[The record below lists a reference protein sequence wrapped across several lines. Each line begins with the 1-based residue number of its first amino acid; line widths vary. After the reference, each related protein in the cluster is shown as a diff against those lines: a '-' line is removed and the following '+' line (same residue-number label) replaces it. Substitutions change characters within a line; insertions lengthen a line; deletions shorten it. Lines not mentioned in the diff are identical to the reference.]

1 MSKHSIDR
9 LKFSG
14 GVISLVSLT
23 LSIVPGANAE
33 FYNGSQHSGTGSNAP
48 YVPVS
53 SGVIIIPGNNNSAI
67 SKDIGQRLSTAQ
79 SNYDKAASALAS
91 AATPQPVVNLGPT
104 RFSREAADLASC
116 GCLNPDVVAAP
127 DSAELVAARTA
138 EAEAAAELI
147 KVKAE
152 ARQFLESAKNA
163 PVVEVPKAPYRAW

>member
-1 MSKHSIDR
+1 MSKNSIDR

-23 LSIVPGANAE
+23 LAIIPAANAE
-33 FYNGSQHSGTGSNAP
+33 FYNGSNHSGFGSNAP

-53 SGVIIIPGNNNSAI
+53 PGFITVSGNNNSAI
-67 SKDIGQRLSTAQ
+67 SQDIGQRLSSAQ

-91 AATPQPVVNLGPT
+91 AATPQPVVSSGPA

-116 GCLNPDVVAAP
+116 GCFNPDVVAAP
-127 DSAELVAARTA
+127 DSAQLVAARTA